1 MLHDHASDGA
11 LPEDVAA
18 DMEHY
23 VRGNVPVEM
32 AKQIA
37 ALGPAFGFLDL
48 SNVAV
53 KTGHAFDQ
61 VAMLHSALD
70 ERLDLSWLRERITLL
85 PRDDHWETMAR
96 SALRDDYFREHAEL
110 TEAVLQS
117 CSGGEGDCV
126 DVVAAADL
134 WLSEN
139 ALAVERCRRTFAELR
154 SADET
159 DLARASVAVRALSQL
174 TRTT

>member
-1 MLHDHASDGA
+1 MLHDQVADGVM
-11 LPEDVAA
+11 PEDVAA
-18 DMEHY
+18 DAERY
-23 VRGNVPVEM
+23 IADNVPAEM

-48 SNVAV
+48 SNVAA
-53 KTGHAFDQ
+53 KTGNAFNQ
-61 VAMLHSALD
+61 VALLHSRLD

-110 TEAVLQS
+110 TAVVLQTCPQDES
-117 CSGGEGDCV
+117 ASV
-126 DVVAAADL
+126 DVVALADV
-134 WLSEN
+134 WLSDN
-139 ALAVERCRRTFAELR
+139 VLAVERCKRTFGELR
-154 SADET
+154 AAEDT